1 MPGRDPLALLT
12 RFARTYGD
20 VTAFRIPGE
29 RAFLVNHPDLIR
41 QVLVVDNANFK
52 KSRALERARTLLGDG
67 LLTNEGAPHQ
77 RRRRLVL
84 PAFHR
89 GRVATYAETMVS
101 HAQRASDRWRDG
113 DVLDMSREMMRLTLS
128 IAARTFFDADIESR
142 ADTVGRALTDVLES
156 FWVTLLPF
164 SEIVAALPIPA
175 TRRSASARAEL
186 DAMIYEMVAERR
198 QHPGKHQDVLTM
210 LIESRDEDGNGLT
223 DREIRDEVMTLMLAG
238 HETTANALT
247 WTWYLLSGA
256 PEVTARLHDEIDR
269 TGRLDATTARD
280 ALPYATSVVTEAMRL
295 YPPAWL
301 IGRRAIQAC
310 EIGGFTIPT
319 GALVFMS
326 PWVMH
331 RDGRYYPEPD
341 RFLPDRWTPAF
352 AAGLPKHAYFP
363 FGGGPRVCIGESF
376 AWLELVLVL
385 ATIARQWHLELVPG
399 HPVATHP
406 LITLRAKH
414 GMRMS
419 TNHRGTEHTEKAP

>member
-1 MPGRDPLALLT
+1 MMPGRDPLAVLT

-20 VTAFRIPGE
+20 VTAFKMAGE
-29 RAFLVNHPDLIR
+29 QAFLINHPDLIR

-52 KSRALERARTLLGDG
+52 KSRALERARKLLGNG

-77 RRRRLVL
+77 RRRRLVQ

-89 GRVATYAETMVS
+89 GRVVTYAETMVS
-101 HAQRASDRWRDG
+101 HARRVSDQWRDG
-113 DVLDMSREMMRLTLS
+113 DVIDVSSEMMRLTLS
-128 IAARTFFDADIESR
+128 IAARTFFDVDIESR

-156 FWVTLLPF
+156 FWLTLLPF
-164 SEIVAALPIPA
+164 SEIVAALPLPA
-175 TRRSASARAEL
+175 VRRSASARAGL
-186 DAMIYEMVAERR
+186 DAMIYEMVAARR
-198 QHPGKHQDVLTM
+198 QHPGTHQDVLTM
-210 LIESRDEDGNGLT
+210 LIESRDEAGEGLT
-223 DREIRDEVMTLMLAG
+223 DHEIRDEVMTLLLAG

-269 TGRLDATTARD
+269 MEHLDATTSRD
-280 ALPYATSVVTEAMRL
+280 ALPYATSVVTEGMRL
-295 YPPAWL
+295 YPPVWA
-301 IGRRAIQAC
+301 IGRRAKAAC
-310 EIGGFTIPT
+310 ELGGFTVPE

-341 RFLPDRWTPAF
+341 RFLPDRWTPDF
-352 AAGLPKHAYFP
+352 VAGLPKHAYFP

-385 ATIARQWHLELVPG
+385 ATIARRWNLELVPG
-399 HPVATHP
+399 HRVATQP

-414 GMRMS
+414 GMRMFVRRR
-419 TNHRGTEHTEKAP
+419 T